1 MRLVIIESPFRAET
15 AKLATRNMTYLNQCI
30 ADSLRR
36 GESPYASHRMIPG
49 ALNDLIP
56 EERDLGIRAGY
67 AWWKVASKVVFY
79 LDLGWSEGMKRA
91 LQRAKTMEMPWE
103 ERRIL

>member
-1 MRLVIIESPFRAET
+1 MRLIIIESPYRAAT
-15 AKLATRNMTYLNQCI
+15 AKEKYENLRYLEACI
-30 ADSLRR
+30 ADSIHR

-79 LDLGWSEGMKRA
+79 LDHGWSEGMKRA
-91 LQRAKTMEMPWE
+91 LHRAKTMQIPWE

>member
-49 ALNDLIP
+49 ALDDNVP
-56 EERDLGIRAGY
+56 AERDLGIRAGY
-67 AWWKVASKVVFY
+67 AWWKAAHKVVFY
-79 LDLGWSEGMKRA
+79 EDLGWSEGMHKA
-91 LQRAKTMEMPWE
+91 YQRAKTMQLLVEK
-103 ERRIL
+103 RKIL

>member
-1 MRLVIIESPFRAET
+1 MRLIILESPYRAET
-15 AKLATRNMTYLNQCI
+15 AKEKYENLSYLEACI

-67 AWWKVASKVVFY
+67 AWWKVASKVVFC

-91 LQRAKTMEMPWE
+91 LHRAKTMQMQWE